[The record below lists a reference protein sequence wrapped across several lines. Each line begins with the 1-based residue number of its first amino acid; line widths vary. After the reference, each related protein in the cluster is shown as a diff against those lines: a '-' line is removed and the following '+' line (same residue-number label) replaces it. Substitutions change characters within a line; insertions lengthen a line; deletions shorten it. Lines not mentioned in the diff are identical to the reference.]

1 MSILN
6 PEFDLNSKNNLGYL
20 SIDICFVHSSI
31 QFRHKVRFEG
41 MELPP
46 SRSSS
51 TSDCKSLCLPP
62 LDAPEAPPTPDS
74 VDCGS
79 EASWHPMSSSPC
91 SLAETPGLGLGL
103 TLNMGVVAGGQ
114 GWRERAETEATLR
127 RVLPAFDALLLQLDR
142 VNQATEE
149 LYRSECQLEKLQ
161 RRSRK
166 KSRGICH
173 SGRQDSAGQS
183 RYIGSHRRSHSE
195 EKCPRKVEKDGNFDK
210 VRPKSEKSFH
220 KTDRVSRRKDTSAN
234 QISPQEDLLP
244 KDSSLQRTDVGPR
257 VTSDK
262 LETHVSQTET
272 NSPKA
277 DSSPIKVEES
287 VIRIEASTVVVDAV
301 AGLVD
306 VRSQKTAKVSHKA
319 ASSRKKVSPII
330 PRDAETVGCA
340 IKPVVSQT
348 QTTTPITAPSSAPF
362 TAPSSAIATP
372 VPIPRAL
379 EWNPPSYTEDLPSS
393 LFQHPAHTTTMP
405 TRKRKHKP
413 PPLKNKI
420 HPNTDRP
427 ISGHAKP

>member
-1 MSILN
+1 
-6 PEFDLNSKNNLGYL
+6 
-20 SIDICFVHSSI
+20 
-31 QFRHKVRFEG
+31 

-74 VDCGS
+74 VTCGS

-91 SLAETPGLGLGL
+91 SLAETPGLSLGL
-103 TLNMGVVAGGQ
+103 TLSLGVVSGGHA
-114 GWRERAETEATLR
+114 WRERAETEATLR

-149 LYRSECQLEKLQ
+149 LYHTECRLEKVQ
-161 RRSRK
+161 RKSRKRSRGV
-166 KSRGICH
+166 RH
-173 SGRQDSAGQS
+173 SGGQDSAGQR
-183 RYIGSHRRSHSE
+183 RYHGSHRHAHSV
-195 EKCPRKVEKDGNFDK
+195 EKCPFNVEKDGNLDK
-210 VRPKSEKSFH
+210 APPKSEKSSH
-220 KTDRVSRRKDTSAN
+220 KTDRGSRKKATGTH
-234 QISPQEDLLP
+234 QKSPQEDLLP
-244 KDSSLQRTDVGPR
+244 KDSSLQKTDMGQ
-257 VTSDK
+257 
-262 LETHVSQTET
+262 LEPSRKVEAQVSKTEMYP
-272 NSPKA
+272 PKV

-287 VIRIEASTVVVDAV
+287 VVKIEAS
-301 AGLVD
+301 AGLMEAK
-306 VRSQKTAKVSHKA
+306 SHKTAKSSHKA
-319 ASSRKKVSPII
+319 ASSRKKVNPII
-330 PRDAETVGCA
+330 SRDAETVGCA
-340 IKPVVSQT
+340 SKPVISQT
-348 QTTTPITAPSSAPF
+348 QTPTTIIAPSTSPS
-362 TAPSSAIATP
+362 TAPSSAITTP

-393 LFQHPAHTTTMP
+393 LFQHPAHTSTMP

>member
-1 MSILN
+1 
-6 PEFDLNSKNNLGYL
+6 
-20 SIDICFVHSSI
+20 
-31 QFRHKVRFEG
+31 

-51 TSDCKSLCLPP
+51 TSDCKSLCLPH

-79 EASWHPMSSSPC
+79 EASWHPLSSSPC
-91 SLAETPGLGLGL
+91 SLADTAGLGLGL
-103 TLNMGVVAGGQ
+103 TLTLGVVAGGQ
-114 GWRERAETEATLR
+114 AWRERAETEATLR

-149 LYRSECQLEKLQ
+149 LYRTECRLEKVQ
-161 RRSRK
+161 RKTRKRSHGVR
-166 KSRGICH
+166 H
-173 SGRQDSAGQS
+173 SGGQDSAGQRRTNGS
-183 RYIGSHRRSHSE
+183 RRRPHSVE
-195 EKCPRKVEKDGNFDK
+195 VCPRKVEKDGNMDK
-210 VRPKSEKSFH
+210 ARPKSEKSSH
-220 KTDRVSRRKDTSAN
+220 KTDRGSRKSDTSGH
-234 QISPQEDLLP
+234 QISPQEVMLP
-244 KDSSLQRTDVGPR
+244 KDSSLQRTDMGPLL
-257 VTSDK
+257 TSDK
-262 LETHVSQTET
+262 VEAHVRKTEP
-272 NSPKA
+272 NPPKV

-287 VIRIEASTVVVDAV
+287 VVKIEASASVVGAS
-301 AGLVD
+301 ASLAEA
-306 VRSQKTAKVSHKA
+306 RSHKTAKGSHKA
-319 ASSRKKVSPII
+319 ASSRKKVNPII

-340 IKPVVSQT
+340 SKPVLSQT
-348 QTTTPITAPSSAPF
+348 QTPTPITAPS

-372 VPIPRAL
+372 VPVPRAL

>member
-1 MSILN
+1 
-6 PEFDLNSKNNLGYL
+6 
-20 SIDICFVHSSI
+20 
-31 QFRHKVRFEG
+31 

-79 EASWHPMSSSPC
+79 EASWHPTSSSPC
-91 SLAETPGLGLGL
+91 SLAETPSLGLGL
-103 TLNMGVVAGGQ
+103 TLTLGVVSGGQ
-114 GWRERAETEATLR
+114 AWRERAETEATLR

-149 LYRSECQLEKLQ
+149 LYRTECRLEKVQ
-161 RRSRK
+161 RKSRKRSRGVRRNG
-166 KSRGICH
+166 S
-173 SGRQDSAGQS
+173 QDSAGQ
-183 RYIGSHRRSHSE
+183 RRHNGSHRRSHSA
-195 EKCPRKVEKDGNFDK
+195 EKSPHRVEKDGNLDK
-210 VRPKSEKSFH
+210 ARRKSEKSSH
-220 KTDRVSRRKDTSAN
+220 KTDKVSRKRDTSAH

-244 KDSSLQRTDVGPR
+244 KDSSLQRMDVDPG

-262 LETHVSQTET
+262 VEAHVSKTET
-272 NSPKA
+272 NPLKV
-277 DSSPIKVEES
+277 DSGPIKVEES
-287 VIRIEASTVVVDAV
+287 VVKIEASAVVVDAS
-301 AGLVD
+301 AGLLE
-306 VRSQKTAKVSHKA
+306 VRSHKTAKGSHKA
-319 ASSRKKVSPII
+319 ASSRKKVNPII
-330 PRDAETVGCA
+330 PRDPESVGCA
-340 IKPVVSQT
+340 SKPVLSQT
-348 QTTTPITAPSSAPF
+348 QTPTPISAPSTTPS

-372 VPIPRAL
+372 APIPRAL

-413 PPLKNKI
+413 PPMKNKI

-427 ISGHAKP
+427 ISGHTKP

>member
-1 MSILN
+1 
-6 PEFDLNSKNNLGYL
+6 
-20 SIDICFVHSSI
+20 
-31 QFRHKVRFEG
+31 

-91 SLAETPGLGLGL
+91 SLAETSGLGLGL

-114 GWRERAETEATLR
+114 GWRERAEAEATLR

-149 LYRSECQLEKLQ
+149 LYRTECRLEKVQ
-161 RRSRK
+161 RKSQKR
-166 KSRGICH
+166 SRGIRR
-173 SGRQDSAGQS
+173 SGGQDSAGQ
-183 RYIGSHRRSHSE
+183 RGHNGSYRRSHSV
-195 EKCPRKVEKDGNFDK
+195 EKCPRKVEKDGNLDK
-210 VRPKSEKSFH
+210 ARPKSEKRFH
-220 KTDRVSRRKDTSAN
+220 KTDRGSHKKDTSAY
-234 QISPQEDLLP
+234 QISHQEDMLP
-244 KDSSLQRTDVGPR
+244 TESSLQKIDMGPK

-262 LETHVSQTET
+262 VETHVSKTET
-272 NSPKA
+272 SPPKV

-287 VIRIEASTVVVDAV
+287 VVKIEASAIVVDAT
-301 AGLVD
+301 AGLVEA
-306 VRSQKTAKVSHKA
+306 RSLKTSKSSHKA
-319 ASSRKKVSPII
+319 AASRKKVNPMTL
-330 PRDAETVGCA
+330 RNAETVGCA
-340 IKPVVSQT
+340 SKPVVSQT
-348 QTTTPITAPSSAPF
+348 QSPSPIAGPSTTPS
-362 TAPSSAIATP
+362 TAPSSAITTP
-372 VPIPRAL
+372 APIPRAL
-379 EWNPPSYTEDLPSS
+379 EWNPPSYTDDLPSS

-427 ISGHAKP
+427 ISGHTKP

>member
-1 MSILN
+1 MNL
-6 PEFDLNSKNNLGYL
+6 EFDLNNMNNSAYISFVL
-20 SIDICFVHSSI
+20 CFVPSSI

-103 TLNMGVVAGGQ
+103 TLSLGVVGGGQ
-114 GWRERAETEATLR
+114 AWRERAETEATLR
-127 RVLPAFDALLLQLDR
+127 RVLPAFNALLLQLDR

-149 LYRSECQLEKLQ
+149 LYRTECRLEKVQ
-161 RRSRK
+161 RKSRK
-166 KSRGICH
+166 RIRGVCH
-173 SGRQDSAGQS
+173 SGAQDSAG
-183 RYIGSHRRSHSE
+183 RRHNGSHRCSHSV
-195 EKCPRKVEKDGNFDK
+195 EKCPRKVEKDGNLDK
-210 VRPKSEKSFH
+210 ARLKSEKSSH
-220 KTDRVSRRKDTSAN
+220 KTDRGSRKQDSSAHE
-234 QISPQEDLLP
+234 ISPQELLLA
-244 KDSSLQRTDVGPR
+244 KESILQSMDMGSLL
-257 VTSDK
+257 TSDK
-262 LETHVSQTET
+262 VEAHVSKTET
-272 NSPKA
+272 NPPKV

-287 VIRIEASTVVVDAV
+287 VVKIEASASVVGAS
-301 AGLVD
+301 AGLVEA
-306 VRSQKTAKVSHKA
+306 RSHKIVKSSHKV
-319 ASSRKKVSPII
+319 ASSRKKVNPSI
-330 PRDAETVGCA
+330 PRDVETVGCA
-340 IKPVVSQT
+340 SKPVLSQT
-348 QTTTPITAPSSAPF
+348 QTPTPIAAPS
-362 TAPSSAIATP
+362 TAPSSAITTP

-420 HPNTDRP
+420 HPNIDRP